1 MKRRILKAVIIFSG
15 VMSCLTMPQDVRA
28 GVELKVTQQMELDGQ
43 PLDVASSAD
52 GKLIFVLVPGEVLV
66 YAISKK
72 KVTNHIPVNKAFN
85 RLGYTARTNTLVL
98 TSSSAKTL
106 KIIKLEWIYS
116 MDVSGLP
123 FRGPADAPV
132 TVAVFSD
139 YQ

>member
-1 MKRRILKAVIIFSG
+1 MTAVIILSG
-15 VMSCLTMPQDVRA
+15 VISCLTMPQHVRA
-28 GVELKVTQQMELDGQ
+28 EVESTVTEQMNLDAE

-66 YAISKK
+66 YTISKN
-72 KVTNHIPVNKAFN
+72 KVTNHIAVDTVFN

-123 FRGPADAPV
+123 FRGLADAPV
-132 TVAVFSD
+132 TIAVFSD